1 MERDD
6 MEQSLKKARAEQSQ
20 NISENAQRRLDEYTR
35 RQIAD
40 AFRKAT
46 NKGKGDTTKEDVSA
60 SERNQSSALESGVGD
75 DGNPLQQ
82 LAQRILGELGCAFPG
97 KNRHALEN
105 ALKEIKHADHLLA
118 FIKKIEHERNRSD
131 KEGQGYGLN
140 EKSFHDDHPVEG
152 TNGGDKKEGN
162 MNGPAHDSPGNHS
175 VPADN
180 FKRFPDPSDRR
191 ERFDGVQTT
200 DREEACTG
208 RSRLDADGDHY
219 LSFFDDAK
227 ALHSLYQKLKRM
239 IPKHLPPEISKEEI
253 RSMLEQLIDL
263 HVISPTFSDTFLVNQ
278 ERVAYFLAKD
288 AFLNMSTFF
297 NKRHALRSGLHKS
310 GIRGLQTVQLDRTQR
325 ARHLTS
331 RLAPSHTLRR
341 GLTRRILYPSS
352 YLLDED
358 DLMEYASRK
367 KVGYSIVLAIDTSGA
382 VQFGKRIQG
391 VRKACL
397 AFAYYLKRFQPY
409 DRVRCVAY
417 HEVAREIRFSDV
429 PRLRA
434 INGTGKDIGGCLETC
449 RTILLKDP
457 DRIPVVILIGDGL
470 PVHGENAGF
479 YRFMENNRDIIE
491 KAYHHA
497 SLLSKEGVLFT
508 FFQFREDRHLWQEY
522 SDEAA
527 EKITKEARGI
537 LYRIDDPKAIAT
549 SLIHIYKSLRN
560 TSRQS
565 FNKGSL
571 MRCSCL

>member
-1 MERDD
+1 
-6 MEQSLKKARAEQSQ
+6 
-20 NISENAQRRLDEYTR
+20 
-35 RQIAD
+35 
-40 AFRKAT
+40 
-46 NKGKGDTTKEDVSA
+46 
-60 SERNQSSALESGVGD
+60 
-75 DGNPLQQ
+75 
-82 LAQRILGELGCAFPG
+82 
-97 KNRHALEN
+97 
-105 ALKEIKHADHLLA
+105 
-118 FIKKIEHERNRSD
+118 
-131 KEGQGYGLN
+131 
-140 EKSFHDDHPVEG
+140 
-152 TNGGDKKEGN
+152 
-162 MNGPAHDSPGNHS
+162 
-175 VPADN
+175 
-180 FKRFPDPSDRR
+180 
-191 ERFDGVQTT
+191 
-200 DREEACTG
+200 
-208 RSRLDADGDHY
+208 
-219 LSFFDDAK
+219 
-227 ALHSLYQKLKRM
+227 
-239 IPKHLPPEISKEEI
+239 
-253 RSMLEQLIDL
+253 
-263 HVISPTFSDTFLVNQ
+263 
-278 ERVAYFLAKD
+278 
-288 AFLNMSTFF
+288 
-297 NKRHALRSGLHKS
+297 
-310 GIRGLQTVQLDRTQR
+310 
-325 ARHLTS
+325 
-331 RLAPSHTLRR
+331 
-341 GLTRRILYPSS
+341 
-352 YLLDED
+352 
-358 DLMEYASRK
+358 MEYASRK

-537 LYRIDDPKAIAT
+537 LYRIDDPKTIAT